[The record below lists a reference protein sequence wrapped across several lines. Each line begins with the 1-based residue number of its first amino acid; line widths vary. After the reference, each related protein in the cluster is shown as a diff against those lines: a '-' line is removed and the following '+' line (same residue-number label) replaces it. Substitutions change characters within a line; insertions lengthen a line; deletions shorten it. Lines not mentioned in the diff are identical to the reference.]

1 MNISCSSSREAR
13 IGKRGILVIEKLQKE
28 IHYIIDTILDNIS
41 GGYMDFHV
49 YLGLRV
55 YYFMYIIIF
64 LFLYVCSTS

>member
-41 GGYMDFHV
+41 GEYMDFHV
-49 YLGLRV
+49 YLGIRV
-55 YYFMYIIIF
+55 YYFMYITIF